1 MTIQHYQDRAMSTCM
16 DTCMNPVYMLMNLG
30 AEVGEL
36 QDKIAKAVRSGVAD
50 INENRL
56 VFREQVDM
64 EYIRPFMES
73 LAYEIGDILC
83 QTVGIAKALGF
94 SLDEITMMNLNKLAS
109 RESRGVID
117 GNGDNR

>member
-1 MTIQHYQDRAMSTCM
+1 M
-16 DTCMNPVYMLMNLG
+16 DTCMSPVYMLMNLG

-36 QDKIAKAVRSGVAD
+36 QGKIAKAVRSGVAD

-56 VFREQVDM
+56 VFRDQVGM

-73 LAYEIGDILC
+73 LAYEIGDILW
-83 QTVGIAKALGF
+83 QTAGIAKALGF
-94 SLDEITMMNLNKLAS
+94 SLDEIAMMNLNKLAS
-109 RESRGVID
+109 RKERGVID

>member
-16 DTCMNPVYMLMNLG
+16 DTCMNPVYMTMNLG

-36 QDKIAKAVRSGVAD
+36 HGKIAKAVRSGVAD

-56 VFREQVDM
+56 VFREQIGM
-64 EYIRPFMES
+64 EFIHPFMES
-73 LAYEIGDILC
+73 LAYEIGDILW
-83 QTVGIAKALGF
+83 QTAGIAKALGF
-94 SLDEITMMNLNKLAS
+94 SLDERAMMNRNKRAS
-109 RESRGVID
+109 RKERGVID